1 MRSVALLAAISDGA
15 VFAARRREWTPQAS
29 VVNRIRHSWALP
41 DILGLLPEVEQCHSF
56 VVRCKS
62 TVTGEGPYVKDVGG
76 VVRAVVIVVQ
86 LRPGDSFSVSLGHE
100 WPAEANGEQQD
111 ELDRA
116 VLRGIIESLA
126 RRCSL
131 AALGCGV
138 TTISA
143 VYLEGSGPMAVQ
155 VAASMAMQAALE
167 KADWSSPEP
176 PTGPRAA

>member
-1 MRSVALLAAISDGA
+1 MALRSSLRYQIPVS
-15 VFAARRREWTPQAS
+15 
-29 VVNRIRHSWALP
+29 IRHSWALP
-41 DILGLLPEVEQCHSF
+41 EILGLLPDVQQCQSF

-62 TVTGEGPYVKDVGG
+62 TVTGEGQYVKDVGG
-76 VVRAVVIVVQ
+76 VVQAAVIAVQ
-86 LRPGDSFSVSLGHE
+86 LRPDDSLSVSLGHE
-100 WPAEANGEQQD
+100 WPAELSGERLD

-131 AALGCGV
+131 SALGCGV

-143 VYLEGSGPMAVQ
+143 VYRAGSGPMAVQ
-155 VAASMAMQAALE
+155 VAASLAMQTVLQ